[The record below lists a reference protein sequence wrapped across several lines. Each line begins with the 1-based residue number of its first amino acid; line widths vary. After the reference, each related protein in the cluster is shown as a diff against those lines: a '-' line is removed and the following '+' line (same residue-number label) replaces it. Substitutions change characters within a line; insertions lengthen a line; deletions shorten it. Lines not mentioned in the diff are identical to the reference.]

1 MSDVLEVEDL
11 LSQLTAE
18 GQLQSSGTFTL
29 DLSRAKDKLAQFLF
43 EDPFYYVLK
52 LVQAAV
58 AGDAQ
63 EFSVTSGTSEV
74 AVAILGLGF
83 SRRQMENLFYCLVG
97 EGQSE
102 ASLALRHFA
111 MGINAAVSTRAS
123 EITVQTFDGQAGVEV
138 RWTKKGQTS
147 VGWAPARGV
156 PQTRFLMKRTAADML
171 SDIGAKLA
179 SRDLFSMFS
188 GDRKGMDREQGLIY
202 DHCAFCPMPISI
214 NGRPCP
220 GYDLGQRPQVG
231 GWATLMASLFGSISL
246 HPKYHL
252 YELFLPKGQSPGL
265 AGPRHTFSSWARGYN
280 KDGQYSTIMV
290 VPARLGEFVTVM
302 PIRDGL
308 SLKTKRLSWEGPGAI
323 FYVDAAELDV
333 DLTET
338 QLIGNESN
346 LRVFEELGRVLCEA
360 GQQFLSSGKA
370 RLPSQMRTE
379 LERRLQ
385 RGLKSH
391 MVFN

>member
-1 MSDVLEVEDL
+1 MADVLEVEDL

-18 GQLQSSGTFTL
+18 GQLQSSGSFTV
-29 DLSRAKDKLAQFLF
+29 DLSRAKDKLARFQF
-43 EDPFYYVLK
+43 EDPFYYILK

-63 EFSVTSGTSEV
+63 EFSVNSGTSEV

-83 SRRQMENLFYCLVG
+83 SRLQMENLFYCLVG
-97 EGQSE
+97 EGQSD
-102 ASLALRHFA
+102 AAPALRHFA
-111 MGINAAVSTRAS
+111 MGVNAAVSTRAS

-138 RWTKKGQTS
+138 RWSKKGQTS
-147 VGWAPARGV
+147 VGWAPAR
-156 PQTRFLMKRTAADML
+156 PFAQTRFLMKRTAADML

-202 DHCAFCPMPISI
+202 DHCAFSPMPISI

-220 GYDLGQRPQVG
+220 GYDLGQPAQVG
-231 GWATLMASLFGSISL
+231 LWANLVANLFQTRSL

-252 YELFLPKGQSPGL
+252 YEVFLPKTASPGL
-265 AGPRHTFSSWARGYN
+265 AGPRRSFSSWTKGYV
-280 KDGQYSTIMV
+280 KDGRFSTIMV

-308 SLKTKRLSWEGPGAI
+308 SLKPLRLSWDGPGAI
-323 FYVDAAELDV
+323 LYVDAAELDV

-338 QLIGNESN
+338 QLTRNERN
-346 LRVFEELGRVLCEA
+346 LNQFKEMGRAVREA
-360 GQQFLSSGKA
+360 GLHYLESGKA
-370 RLPSQMRTE
+370 RLPSG
-379 LERRLQ
+379 LRLQ
-385 RGLKSH
+385 LESKLRGAPESS